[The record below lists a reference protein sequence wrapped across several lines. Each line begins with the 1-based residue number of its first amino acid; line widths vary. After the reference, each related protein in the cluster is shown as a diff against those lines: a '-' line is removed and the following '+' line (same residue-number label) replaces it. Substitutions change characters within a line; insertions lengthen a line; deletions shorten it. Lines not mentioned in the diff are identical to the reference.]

1 MTETICKEIAEER
14 AGICEFDG
22 LLTREQ
28 AEAQG
33 LLESEA
39 YRNSCEV
46 RHVIGLDL
54 NQRRDYLDR
63 VEKVRGLVPGSKL
76 REAVRTEW
84 IKRRAGK

>member
-14 AGICEFDG
+14 AGICEFSG

-33 LLESEA
+33 RLESEA
-39 YRNSCEV
+39 YRHSCEV

-63 VEKVRGLVPGSKL
+63 VEKVRGLASGSKL
-76 REAVRTEW
+76 REDVRTEW
-84 IKRRAGK
+84 MKRRNGK